1 MALWQWLEYLL
12 KSLTMLQKWLRLGSF
27 IFFMLPITYNTDVTS
42 KMASFS
48 KTNLTFYKDCTGFR
62 HLQYTLCGRDVTTRK
77 ILVQPCQCTEVGFA
91 SFLSTFF
98 CISMYKQ
105 MEAIFVSFWYL
116 ILTTLKEICGNL
128 RFFELIGF

>member
-1 MALWQWLEYLL
+1 MFLL
-12 KSLTMLQKWLRLGSF
+12 KFLKNIIVQAPNIPQFKSLEMGNVQYELKIVIRH
-27 IFFMLPITYNTDVTS
+27 
-42 KMASFS
+42 
-48 KTNLTFYKDCTGFR
+48 KDIVL
-62 HLQYTLCGRDVTTRK
+62 H
-77 ILVQPCQCTEVGFA
+77 CTEVGFA

>member
-1 MALWQWLEYLL
+1 MAEKHRFTKFFTSDEILCWKMILGGWSIFLL
-12 KSLTMLQKWLRLGSF
+12 KNKYSLFVLILNGQHFHTF
-27 IFFMLPITYNTDVTS
+27 IFHVNQL
-42 KMASFS
+42 FS
-48 KTNLTFYKDCTGFR
+48 LLR
-62 HLQYTLCGRDVTTRK
+62 VQ
-77 ILVQPCQCTEVGFA
+77 ILSYHCRGGICQFFVH
-91 SFLSTFF
+91 FF